1 METYNSDTPEWNP
14 ELALPAPQDSAS
26 AFEEEMS
33 SYVNLQQIPN
43 TATGGFDELKSGDN
57 VEQPLPEPDFY
68 NPIAD
73 GPGTEG
79 NQDRPVDQKV
89 LDDAQDVGLEAAVE
103 LLDMVQKEILTRYAL
118 ETDRALFEMDEYEKE
133 QIIKVCMPL
142 MKAKGYKIDPQIIA
156 VGTLAFI
163 AINKVSFAHQRRKQ
177 NQKNRKA
184 AQHAADNLKRNVVD
198 AVVKV
203 SEREAEKNT
212 KAEQPAANTTERTR
226 FEIFEDGTY
235 RHNYIGGKWQY
246 CRVDDKK
253 MRREKVNLSDLKE
266 VQKVIYKN
274 KWDKFLKAYG
284 NVDFVSEAWARSNGL
299 NID

>member
-14 ELALPAPQDSAS
+14 DLALPAPEESAET
-26 AFEEEMS
+26 FEEEMAGP
-33 SYVNLQQIPN
+33 VNLQQIPN

-57 VEQPLPEPDFY
+57 AEQPNPEPDFY
-68 NPIAD
+68 NPLAD
-73 GPGTEG
+73 GPGTED

-118 ETDRALFEMDEYEKE
+118 ETDRALFQMDEYEKE

-142 MKAKGYKIDPQIIA
+142 MKAKGYKIDPQVIA
-156 VGTLAFI
+156 MGTLAFI

-184 AQHAADNLKRNVVD
+184 AQMTNHELKKNVVN
-198 AVVKV
+198 AVATA
-203 SEREAEKNT
+203 SERDAEKST
-212 KAEQPAANTTERTR
+212 KVEPSATNPTERTR
-226 FEIFEDGTY
+226 YEIFGDGTY
-235 RHNYIGGKWQY
+235 RYNFIGGKWEY

-253 MRREKVNLSDLKE
+253 MRREKVNLNDLKE

-274 KWDKFLKAYG
+274 KWDKFFNAYS